1 MNRLIKAATFFMI
14 VALEVVLIDASAKG
28 QNQPL
33 SFDVVEVLGS
43 LAFVFNYFHVP
54 LPLSVALAILTL
66 ALPAGLVT
74 LLIGYGL
81 RRKKS

>member
-1 MNRLIKAATFFMI
+1 MNRLIKVATFFMI
-14 VALEVVLIDASAKG
+14 VALEVVLIDASAKA

-33 SFDVVEVLGS
+33 SFDVAEVLGS
-43 LAFVFNYFHVP
+43 LVFAFNYFHVP
-54 LPLSVALAILTL
+54 LPLTVALAILTL

-81 RRKKS
+81 HRKKC